1 MSKAKDKQNQ
11 TAITTRKHVN
21 KTKQHSNPNPSPSQL
36 FSDLIYSSGTV
47 SLTNTTDKI
56 FILFLKNKTK
66 TRDVLKYDSSSSK
79 YTLTLLED
87 KVRGRVH
94 KPGLLAVICIR
105 RAICLRSDSGYPN
118 KKLGA
123 WDFLPPASFFT
134 FFLSGPSL
142 SVTRMSLE
150 TNYKK
155 HQKRS
160 SFRRCNF
167 IVTAS
172 HFSSS
177 PCICWARRETDD
189 KHEV

>member
-1 MSKAKDKQNQ
+1 M
-11 TAITTRKHVN
+11 
-21 KTKQHSNPNPSPSQL
+21 
-36 FSDLIYSSGTV
+36 
-47 SLTNTTDKI
+47 
-56 FILFLKNKTK
+56 
-66 TRDVLKYDSSSSK
+66 
-79 YTLTLLED
+79 
-87 KVRGRVH
+87 RGRVH

-155 HQKRS
+155 NHQKRS
-160 SFRRCNF
+160 SFTRCNF

-172 HFSSS
+172 HFPLPLVSVEHAEKQMTSMRFKTKKKQTVKKTKQKQKGRWHSLKPAKCPWHSSGPPS
-177 PCICWARRETDD
+177 LHRSVVTKQTCVSCNRGEMQGENTHACMCACVFTAE
-189 KHEV
+189 